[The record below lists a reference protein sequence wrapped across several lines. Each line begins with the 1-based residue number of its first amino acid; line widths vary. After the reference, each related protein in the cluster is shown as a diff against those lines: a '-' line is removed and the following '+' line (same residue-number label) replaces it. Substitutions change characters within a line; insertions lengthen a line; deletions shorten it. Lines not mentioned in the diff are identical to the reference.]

1 MSRPLPHY
9 LRLLVLTL
17 AAACATVL
25 NYRHVAVVR
34 VVAAESAPAPAPGGQ
49 PTDRVIV
56 RNSKRVVVRERVS
69 FESITTT
76 DALLTAPPLAAWLPA
91 LVPARNPLGTW
102 LLTKMIWAAPVAL
115 FPVRAAWHCALPA
128 FERLLG
134 TCVAPQAP

>member
-9 LRLLVLTL
+9 LRLLVLAL

-34 VVAAESAPAPAPGGQ
+34 VVAAESAPAPAPGGK
-49 PTDRVIV
+49 PTDRAIV

-69 FESITTT
+69 FESITT
-76 DALLTAPPLAAWLPA
+76 DVLPAAAPLAAWLPT
-91 LVPARNPLGTW
+91 LLPTRNPLGAW
-102 LLTKMIWAAPVAL
+102 LQTKAVWAAPLAL
-115 FPVRAAWHCALPA
+115 LPVRGAGHRALPA
-128 FERLLG
+128 FGRLLG